1 MIETPETMKRNTDKF
16 GRHKIFKIPQNKP
29 QHNIKSQRSNL
40 KNALRTES
48 VYFNG

>member
-1 MIETPETMKRNTDKF
+1 MTMLETMKRNADTF
-16 GRHKIFKIPQNKP
+16 GPHKKLKVPQNKP
-29 QHNIKSQRSNL
+29 HHNIKNQRANL